1 MRFLVGY
8 LRLEIISLCFGA
20 TYVMFPLA
28 LHEMA
33 WGNTGPVSP
42 ATKLRLMIN
51 ILKQEQIKALNHT
64 PLHENPYTSS
74 EYVLVNAFSYLCR
87 R

>member
-8 LRLEIISLCFGA
+8 LSLEIISLCFVA
-20 TYVMFPLA
+20 TYITFPLA

-51 ILKQEQIKALNHT
+51 VLKEEQIKAPNHT
-64 PLHENPYTSS
+64 PFPENPYTSS